1 MLLGRCQ
8 GPAHS
13 SRRGFCMS
21 TWHSPSAHRRAA
33 VAAGVISPTWRCPAG
48 QGVSWGF
55 KLRGEPTRV
64 HAGYDSLGWEPWL
77 GVQNAGYFCVDLAE
91 PAGESLPLKNFR
103 NGITMSTGSSP
114 EFAQIEKLL
123 KVAFDNHA
131 TELRLSGGVPPMLRI
146 GEQLRQLK
154 IPPVAAEAVTGLI
167 AAVMPAGADPKA
179 FTFDSSHGPIEGSV
193 VDVSGTQVLVLK
205 KGSTAQA
212 AADGDS
218 PLELDIQNDGKEDEP
233 GSGVKVSSRD
243 HEYAM
248 PTEAGGVIQI
258 DKLLT
263 AAVKGGVSD
272 IHITVGQPPVFR
284 QDGGMKPQKTKVLTA
299 DDTNGLM
306 KSITPERCQAELAEM
321 GGTDFGF
328 AFGDMARFRVSVFK
342 QRGSIAMVLR
352 QIPNNMLT
360 PEQLGVPDVCL
371 RMVTRPRG
379 LFLVTGPTGSGKST
393 TLASLINYINE
404 KYDHHIITIEDPIEF
419 YHHSKMSTVNQRE
432 VGNDVTSFAEALR
445 RALRQDPDVIL
456 VGELRDL
463 ETIEAAISA
472 AETGHV
478 VFGTLHTSSA
488 QGTVNR
494 IIDAFPTNQQEQIR
508 TQLSTTIIGVVSQ
521 ALLKKIGG
529 GRVAA
534 YEILVV
540 TPAIGNL
547 IRENKT
553 FRINSAI
560 QTGTKLGMQLLD
572 DHLFKLWK
580 DKKVAEEDVMYK
592 SQSPDD
598 LFKRIND
605 AKKGIFE
612 NEDEIARR
620 AQRELNTR

>member
-1 MLLGRCQ
+1 
-8 GPAHS
+8 
-13 SRRGFCMS
+13 MS
-21 TWHSPSAHRRAA
+21 KT
-33 VAAGVISPTWRCPAG
+33 
-48 QGVSWGF
+48 
-55 KLRGEPTRV
+55 
-64 HAGYDSLGWEPWL
+64 
-77 GVQNAGYFCVDLAE
+77 
-91 PAGESLPLKNFR
+91 
-103 NGITMSTGSSP
+103 SSP
-114 EFAQIEKLL
+114 EITQIEKLL

-154 IPPVAAEAVTGLI
+154 IQPVSTEVVAGLI
-167 AAVMPAGADPKA
+167 RAVMPDGADSKNFS
-179 FTFDSSHGPIEGSV
+179 FTCSHGSIDASV
-193 VDVSGTQVLVLK
+193 VEVSGTEVLVLK
-205 KGSTAQA
+205 RGTSSA
-212 AADGDS
+212 APEGNDDA
-218 PLELDIQNDGKEDEP
+218 LELDLQDDGDDSAAVVQSRSADE
-233 GSGVKVSSRD
+233 
-243 HEYAM
+243 EFAM
-248 PTEAGGVIQI
+248 PEEAGGTIMI

-272 IHITVGQPPVFR
+272 IHITKGLPPVFR

-299 DDTNGLM
+299 DDTNSLM

-352 QIPNNMLT
+352 QIPNQMLT
-360 PEQLGVPDVCL
+360 PEQLGVPDVCQRL
-371 RMVTRPRG
+371 VTRPRG

-393 TLASLINYINE
+393 TLASLINMLNE
-404 KYDHHIITIEDPIEF
+404 KFDHHIITIEDPIEF
-419 YHHSKMSTVNQRE
+419 YHYSKMSTVNQRE
-432 VGNDVTSFAEALR
+432 VGTDVTSFAEALK

-572 DHLFKLWK
+572 DHLFRLWK
-580 DKKVAEEDVMYK
+580 DKKVAEEEVRYK
-592 SQSPDD
+592 AQQPDD
-598 LFKRIND
+598 LIKRIND

-612 NEDEIARR
+612 NEEEIARR
-620 AQRELNTR
+620 AQREMNSR